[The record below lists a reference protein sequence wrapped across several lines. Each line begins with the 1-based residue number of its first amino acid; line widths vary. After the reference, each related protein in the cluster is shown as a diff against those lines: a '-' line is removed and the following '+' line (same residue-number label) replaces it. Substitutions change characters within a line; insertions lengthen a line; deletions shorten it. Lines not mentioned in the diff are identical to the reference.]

1 MVHLSGSTRFLT
13 PIWSFFFFSSLSSQE
28 TMAANT
34 ATRIPAWRVF
44 EIFMLHQ
51 YLWMESKECFLSEFQ
66 SLMRDDMSP
75 LYLSLIF
82 LFFTSLPSQV
92 KKFGMFRYIQMNT
105 LGLHVN
111 LKCPG
116 TRYFIVTE
124 TLITS
129 AEFWHQVL
137 WHKNPAHLVSTDW
150 AKGSSTH

>member
-75 LYLSLIF
+75 TCLLYSFFSHPLI
-82 LFFTSLPSQV
+82 V
-92 KKFGMFRYIQMNT
+92 NKFGMFTYTN
-105 LGLHVN
+105 VN
-111 LKCPG
+111 SWSSC
-116 TRYFIVTE
+116 
-124 TLITS
+124 
-129 AEFWHQVL
+129 EFKMPWYQVL
-137 WHKNPAHLVSTDW
+137 YCNRDTYYLCWVLTSGPLA
-150 AKGSSTH
+150 

>member
-34 ATRIPAWRVF
+34 ATRIPTWRVF

-51 YLWMESKECFLSEFQ
+51 YLWMESKEC
-66 SLMRDDMSP
+66 
-75 LYLSLIF
+75 YLSSFNLWWEMTCHHF
-82 LFFTSLPSQV
+82 TCLLYSFFSHPYHPKETSLV
-92 KKFGMFRYIQMNT
+92 CLDIQINT